1 MAILEMDNVRS
12 DGSELRRQI
21 AQLFTEQL
29 SVEVPTYDTD
39 LLDSG
44 VLDSLKFVELLVHLE
59 QEFGTQV
66 QLNESIDRWLIN
78 CGLYIVAYTLG
89 FPVGVRLRSY
99 GYIPVVNS

>member
-44 VLDSLKFVELLVHLE
+44 VLNSLKFVELLVHLE

-66 QLNESIDRWLIN
+66 QLNEFEWDNFRSIDRIAQFV
-78 CGLYIVAYTLG
+78 IRRS
-89 FPVGVRLRSY
+89 VRETTD
-99 GYIPVVNS
+99 

>member
-12 DGSELRRQI
+12 HGSELRRQI

-59 QEFGTQV
+59 REFGTQV
-66 QLNESIDRWLIN
+66 QLNEFEWDNFRSIDRIAQFV
-78 CGLYIVAYTLG
+78 IRRS
-89 FPVGVRLRSY
+89 VRETTD
-99 GYIPVVNS
+99 

>member
-44 VLDSLKFVELLVHLE
+44 VLDLLKFVELLVHLE

-66 QLNESIDRWLIN
+66 QLNEFEWDNFRSIDRIAQFV
-78 CGLYIVAYTLG
+78 IRRS
-89 FPVGVRLRSY
+89 VRETTD
-99 GYIPVVNS
+99 

>member
-66 QLNESIDRWLIN
+66 QLNEFEWDNFRSIDRIAQFV
-78 CGLYIVAYTLG
+78 IRRS
-89 FPVGVRLRSY
+89 VRETTD
-99 GYIPVVNS
+99 